1 MRSVEFIVLDAS
13 CLLNL
18 YATWRLRDI
27 ASVLPCRLAIADY
40 VATEEALFVWQMV
53 DETEERVRVDLNP
66 LINEGLIEVMDL
78 ENSRE
83 TATFVDFAAQIDDGE
98 AYTCALAL
106 HRGWAVATDDRKARR
121 VFTEATEDI
130 VLFSTSEL
138 LKTWADDT
146 SIPTEELRDAL
157 RSIQAGASYIPSRR
171 DPLYEWWHSIIS
183 EN

>member
-18 YATWRLRDI
+18 YATGRLRHI
-27 ASVLPCRLAIADY
+27 ASVLPCRLAVADY
-40 VATEEALFVWQMV
+40 VATEEALFVWRSV

-66 LINEGLIEVMDL
+66 LISEGLIEVMDL
-78 ENSRE
+78 ENSTE

-130 VLFSTSEL
+130 VLFSTSDL
-138 LKTWADDT
+138 LKTWADES
-146 SIPTEELRDAL
+146 SIPTEELRDVL
-157 RSIQAGASYIPSRR
+157 RAVQTGASYVPSQR
-171 DPLYEWWHSIIS
+171 DPLYSWWLSIIS
-183 EN
+183 DN

>member
-18 YATWRLRDI
+18 YASGRLSDI
-27 ASVLPCRLAIADY
+27 ASALPCRLAVADY
-40 VATEEALFVWQMV
+40 VATEEALFVWRMV
-53 DETEERVRVDLNP
+53 DGTEEQERVELNP
-66 LINEGLIEVMDL
+66 LIDEGLIKVMDL

-106 HRGWAVATDDRKARR
+106 HRGWAVASDDRKARR

-138 LKTWADDT
+138 LKTWADET

-157 RSIQAGASYIPSRR
+157 RAIQTGASYVPSQR
-171 DPLYEWWHSIIS
+171 DPLYSWWLSIIS